1 MTSISERWK
10 VQFRADFY
18 NLFNRPNFASPL
30 LPASFADAAPNG
42 ISNGTAGSCGV
53 GTPAIP
59 AGRSCGFYPITLT
72 SDVGL
77 GNPILGGGGP
87 RSIQFALKFLF

>member
-1 MTSISERWK
+1 LLGPNYRNFHFASSKMTSINERLR

-18 NLFNRPNFASPL
+18 NPTNHPNFANPYSP
-30 LPASFADAAPNG
+30 D
-42 ISNGTAGSCGV
+42 
-53 GTPAIP
+53 
-59 AGRSCGFYPITLT
+59 GRSLEIYPITAA

-87 RSIQFALKFLF
+87 RSIQFGLKLLL